1 MNKIIKVIL
10 AIGMV
15 FGINGCLDKGGEYL
29 GTQFEKVHIQDLS
42 DGYEISSNSDYDGVN
57 ALLTLSFCKNNKF
70 IMTHTGADGIR
81 YEGVYKVNLDEETIS
96 LVTDGSRTTNGSST
110 NGKKLRDTL
119 KVKDGYIRI
128 KHPLRDISLENGRN
142 KNKIH
147 LYMRKV
153 TSIRIV
159 DCSKI

>member
-1 MNKIIKVIL
+1 MNKTIKVIL
-10 AIGMV
+10 ATIMA
-15 FGINGCLDKGGEYL
+15 FGINGCLDKGGEY
-29 GTQFEKVHIQDLS
+29 GGSQFEKVHIQDLS
-42 DGYEISSNSDYDGVN
+42 DGYEITSNADYNGIN

-70 IMTHTGADGIR
+70 IIMHSGGNGIR

-119 KVKDGYIRI
+119 KVKDGYIKQ
-128 KHPLRDISLENGRN
+128 KHPLRDISLESGRN

-147 LYMRKV
+147 LYMRDI
-153 TSIRIV
+153 THIMSI